1 VYRRLGFFRDP
12 FAPDPDPA
20 LYLETPGRR
29 GLRSEAETALASG
42 GGLWIEGSPGA
53 GKSAFA
59 HHLAAKLAEAGRP
72 VLFAPG
78 GPSLGARDYLET
90 LYRAAVGEDVPADP
104 ERLAEALYARILRV
118 FWKRGTVV
126 VWVAEG
132 ALGEG
137 ALREAEALVHLRVKG
152 RPLAL
157 PILCGSGPPPF
168 PGLATVALSPLSRED
183 LAGCLLHRALLCGNR
198 EGLPLPAVEA
208 AAGAAAGIGDALRR
222 ARAAMLRLIFPGE
235 EGAASESAPPPPP
248 IFDAGEV
255 GEVGRLL
262 AAISSGSDDD

>member
-12 FAPDPDPA
+12 YAPDPDPA
-20 LYLETPGRR
+20 LYLESRERR
-29 GLRSEAETALASG
+29 DRRVEAEEALASG
-42 GGLWIEGSPGA
+42 NGLWIEGAAGA
-53 GKSAFA
+53 GKSAFT

-78 GPSLGARDYLET
+78 GPSMGARDYLET
-90 LYRAAVGEDVPADP
+90 LYRVSVGEDVPSDA

-118 FWKRGTVV
+118 FWKRGTVA
-126 VWVAEG
+126 VWIAEG

-168 PGLATVALSPLSRED
+168 QGLATVALATLSRED
-183 LAGCLLHRALLCGNR
+183 LSRCLLHRALLCGNR
-198 EGLPLPAVEA
+198 EGLPLSAVEA
-208 AAGAAAGIGDALRR
+208 SAGAAAGIGDALRR
-222 ARAAMLRLIFPGE
+222 ARAAMLRRVFPGE
-235 EGAASESAPPPPP
+235 EGAASETIPPTPPV
-248 IFDAGEV
+248 FDAGEV